1 MMSTMKILGKE
12 IHYSEDYKEI
22 DSLKFFK
29 DNPRVY
35 SVVREIPGF
44 DNFTEEEKQEKIY
57 EQLLD
62 EPSVKNLREEIR
74 RHGGLLE
81 PIVVS
86 MNTWEVIEGNSRLAV
101 YKELHDSQEDGE
113 WALIP
118 CRLISKFEDD
128 ELAAYLSQIHIKGK
142 TKWTAYE
149 KYNFA
154 YVRFEK
160 GIQNGS
166 SEGVAYSQIANLF
179 GESEATIRH
188 RVRVIKLMEDKQD
201 NVRGN
206 LSYYDVLVRNTD
218 SRKMIENGGLNTLLK
233 EIKLSG
239 KNGSGGNEEDED
251 EKEFTAQEMRR
262 ALPNLIK
269 KPKLLKQYEDG
280 RISFKE
286 AASRAEVSECKQ
298 NVVRATSFLGDISKR
313 DIGRLSTNDFNAFSQ
328 SFRRLKKEVDR
339 VEGIIQLQKKT

>member
-1 MMSTMKILGKE
+1 MSTMKILGKE
-12 IHYSEDYKEI
+12 IYYSEDYKEI
-22 DSLKFFK
+22 DTLKFFK

-44 DNFTEEEKQEKIY
+44 DNFTEEEKQEKIF
-57 EQLLD
+57 EKLLG
-62 EPSVKNLREEIR
+62 EPSVKNLREEIK

-81 PIVVS
+81 PIVVA

-101 YKELHDSQEDGE
+101 YKELHDSQAEGE
-113 WALIP
+113 WGLIP
-118 CRLISKFEDD
+118 CKLISKFEDD

-154 YVRFEK
+154 HVRFVK
-160 GIQNGS
+160 STQNGS
-166 SEGVAYSQIANLF
+166 PKGEAYSQIAHLF

-188 RVRVIKLMEDKQD
+188 RIKVINLMEEKQD

-206 LSYYDVLVRNTD
+206 LSYYDVLVRNSD
-218 SRKMIENGGLNTLLK
+218 SLKMIEGGGLNRLLE
-233 EIKLSG
+233 EIKC
-239 KNGSGGNEEDED
+239 SGGEEED

-262 ALPNLIK
+262 ALPNLIR
-269 KPKLLKQYEDG
+269 KPKLLKQYEG
-280 RISFKE
+280 GKIAFKE

-298 NVVRATSFLGDISKR
+298 NVVRATSFLNDISKR
-313 DIGRLSTNDFNAFSQ
+313 DIGKLSTNDFNAFAQ
-328 SFRRLKKEVDR
+328 SFKKLRKEFER
-339 VEGIIQLQKKT
+339 VEGIIQLQKNV

>member
-1 MMSTMKILGKE
+1 MMSTMKVLKKE

-22 DSLKFFK
+22 GALKFFK

-44 DNFTEEEKQEKIY
+44 DNLTEEEKQEKIF
-57 EQLLD
+57 EKLLN
-62 EPSVKNLREEIR
+62 EPSVKNLREEIK
-74 RHGGLLE
+74 RHGGLLD

-86 MNTWEVIEGNSRLAV
+86 MNTWEVIEGNSRLAI
-101 YKELHDSQEDGE
+101 YKELHDSQADGE
-113 WALIP
+113 WELIP

-154 YVRFEK
+154 YVRFIKSTLNGNPK
-160 GIQNGS
+160 GK
-166 SEGVAYSQIANLF
+166 AYSQIANLF

-188 RVRVIKLMEDKQD
+188 RIKVIKLMEDKQD
-201 NVRGN
+201 NVRDN
-206 LSYYDVLVRNTD
+206 LSYYDVLVRNAD
-218 SRKMIENGGLNTLLK
+218 SLKMIEDGGLNTLLE
-233 EIKLSG
+233 EIKRSG
-239 KNGSGGNEEDED
+239 ENKEDED
-251 EKEFTAQEMRR
+251 EKEFTAQEMRK
-262 ALPNLIK
+262 ALPNLFR

-280 RISFKE
+280 KIAFKE

-298 NVVRATSFLGDISKR
+298 NIVRATSFLGDISKR
-313 DIGRLSTNDFNAFSQ
+313 DVGKLATNDFNAFAQ
-328 SFRRLKKEVDR
+328 SFKKLKKEFER
-339 VEGIIQLQKKT
+339 VEGIIQLQKKI

>member
-22 DSLKFFK
+22 DALKFFI

-35 SVVREIPGF
+35 SVVREIPEF
-44 DNFTEEEKQEKIY
+44 DNFTEEEKQEKIF
-57 EQLLD
+57 EKLLG
-62 EPSVKNLREEIR
+62 EPSVKNLREEIK

-101 YKELHDSQEDGE
+101 YKELHDSQVDGE
-113 WALIP
+113 WSLIP

-142 TKWTAYE
+142 TKWAAYE

-154 YVRFEK
+154 YVRFVKSTQNSSPK
-160 GIQNGS
+160 G
-166 SEGVAYSQIANLF
+166 EAYSQIAKLF

-188 RVRVIKLMEDKQD
+188 RVKVINLMEEKQD

-218 SRKMIENGGLNTLLK
+218 SLKMIDGGGLNTLLG
-233 EIKLSG
+233 EIKRSG
-239 KNGSGGNEEDED
+239 ENEEDED
-251 EKEFTAQEMRR
+251 EKEFTAQELRK
-262 ALPNLIK
+262 ALPNLIR
-269 KPKLLKQYEDG
+269 KPKLLRQYENG
-280 RISFKE
+280 KITFNE

-298 NVVRATSFLGDISKR
+298 NVVRATSFLRDVLKR
-313 DIGRLSTNDFNAFSQ
+313 DIGGLAANDFNSFEQ
-328 SFRRLKKEVDR
+328 SFKKLKKEIER
-339 VEGIIQLQKKT
+339 VEGIIQLQKQS